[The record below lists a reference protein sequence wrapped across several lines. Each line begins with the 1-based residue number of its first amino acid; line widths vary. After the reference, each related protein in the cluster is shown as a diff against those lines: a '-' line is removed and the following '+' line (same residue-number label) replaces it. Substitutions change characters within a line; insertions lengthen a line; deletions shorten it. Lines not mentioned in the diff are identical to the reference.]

1 MIKYKI
7 FQKLLIMLALL
18 LIPAT
23 LLFAYANEA
32 SKQVVKHTLEESAAK
47 QLEFTMGQLE
57 QSLRQL
63 ETQTLMLV
71 NDSTIRGYASSSDF
85 PEYLNHLFMRKTIEE
100 KLVLQSQAEPLIS
113 ELTVHW
119 PSIEES
125 ITSEGTLPYNY
136 EQLANKPMNRWIVD
150 NNEGLLSFRLLFSF
164 PAIAAPDL
172 SNTVSVVETAISSRY
187 LTSVLSGLDASGNGT
202 SFFYFPGADIIRSS
216 NVDMDLAM
224 QLIEQGELDTS
235 AITHPKL
242 SVMGADGEQYLVQYV
257 FSTSLGGTLVSYIR
271 LDEFLGPLQKV
282 NWLVNGSL
290 AFLAVAG
297 IMISYLF
304 YSHFRKPFGYL
315 VRKLEALGSGD
326 YASRATVRTNNEFD
340 YLFERFNE
348 MASRI
353 QALIENV
360 YEEKVRTRE
369 AEYKHL
375 QSQINPHFLYNCL
388 FYIVSMANKSPA
400 AVISMAKNLS
410 EFYRYITRKAG
421 SITTLEDEIRLI
433 ESYLEVQS
441 LRNKRLSYEIDIPSA
456 MLNLSVPTLLLQPI
470 VENAIV
476 HGIEQKR
483 TSGRVHI
490 EGIARGDQYLIHVD
504 DDGHGL
510 PGEKLQSLVDNVHGS
525 NVAGDGMGCGLSNV
539 HNRLINRY
547 GGHSGLTF
555 SVNEWGGL
563 RVTLHLQLSHREL
576 GHRDERLISG

>member
-1 MIKYKI
+1 MIKYII
-7 FQKLLIMLALL
+7 FQKLLTMLALL

-32 SKQVVKHTLEESAAK
+32 SKGVVKHTLEESASK
-47 QLEFTMGQLE
+47 QLEFTMRQLE

-71 NDSTIRGYASSSDF
+71 NDSTIKSYASSANFS
-85 PEYLNHLFMRKTIEE
+85 EYLNHLFMRKTIEE
-100 KLVLQSQAEPLIS
+100 KLMLQSQAEPLIS

-119 PSIEES
+119 PSIGES
-125 ITSEGTLPYNY
+125 ITAEGTVPYRY
-136 EQLANKPMNRWIVD
+136 EELVNKPMNRWIVD
-150 NNEGLLSFRLLFSF
+150 NDEGKLSFRLLFSF

-172 SNTVSVVETAISSRY
+172 TNIVSVVETAISDDY
-187 LTSVLSGLDASGNGT
+187 LISVLAGLDASGNGT
-202 SFFYFPGADIIRSS
+202 SFFYFPGADIIRS
-216 NVDMDLAM
+216 NAADLELARN
-224 QLIEQGELDTS
+224 LASEGEFDGT
-235 AITHPKL
+235 AIAHPKL
-242 SVMGADGEQYLVQYV
+242 SVMRADGEQYLIQSI
-257 FSTSLGGTLVSYIR
+257 FSPSLGGTLVSYIQ

-290 AFLAVAG
+290 VFLAIAG

-340 YLFERFNE
+340 YLFGRFNE

-353 QALIENV
+353 QSLIENV

-400 AVISMAKNLS
+400 AVVSMAKNLA

-421 SITTLEDEIRLI
+421 ANTTLEDELRLI

-441 LRNKRLSYEIDIPSA
+441 LRNKRLAYEIDMPSA
-456 MLNLSVPTLLLQPI
+456 LLGLTVPTLLLQPI

-483 TSGRVHI
+483 TAGKVHI
-490 EGIARGDQYLIHVD
+490 QGIARGDQYLIHVD
-504 DDGHGL
+504 DDGNGL
-510 PGEKLQSLVDNVHGS
+510 SGQKLQSLIDSIHGS
-525 NVAGDGMGCGLSNV
+525 SQADGEMGCGLSNV
-539 HNRLINRY
+539 HKRLINRY
-547 GGHSGLTF
+547 GSHSGLSF
-555 SVNEWGGL
+555 SSNEWGGL
-563 RVTLHLQLSHREL
+563 RVTLHLQLSRREQ
-576 GHRDERLISG
+576 GED

>member
-1 MIKYKI
+1 MLKYKI
-7 FQKLLIMLALL
+7 FQKLLTMLALL

-32 SKQVVKHTLEESAAK
+32 SKEVVKHTLEESASK
-47 QLEFTMGQLE
+47 QLEFTMRQME

-71 NDSTIRGYASSSDF
+71 NDSTIRAYASSSDF
-85 PEYLNHLFMRKTIEE
+85 SEYLNHLFMRTTIEE
-100 KLVLQSQAEPLIS
+100 KLTLQSQAEPLIS

-119 PSIEES
+119 PSIGES
-125 ITSEGTLPYNY
+125 ITSQGTIPYNY
-136 EQLANKPMNRWIVD
+136 GVLVNKPMNRWIVD
-150 NNEGLLSFRLLFSF
+150 KSEGLLSFRLLFSF
-164 PAIAAPDL
+164 PAIAPPDL
-172 SNTVSVVETAISSRY
+172 SNTVSIVETTISSDY
-187 LTSVLSGLDASGNGT
+187 LRSVLAGLDVSGNGT
-202 SFFYFPGADIIRSS
+202 SFFYFPGADIIRS
-216 NVDMDLAM
+216 NDVDMELAM
-224 QLIEQGELDTS
+224 NLIEKGEFDGA
-235 AITHPKL
+235 AIAHPKL
-242 SVMGADGEQYLVQYV
+242 SVMQADGEQYLIQSI
-257 FSTSLGGTLVSYIR
+257 FSPSLGGTLVSYIQ

-290 AFLAVAG
+290 AFLAIAG

-326 YASRATVRTNNEFD
+326 YASRATVKTNNEFD

-353 QALIENV
+353 QSLIENV

-400 AVISMAKNLS
+400 AVVSMAKNLS
-410 EFYRYITRKAG
+410 EFYRYITSKAG
-421 SITTLEDEIRLI
+421 SNTTLEDEIRLI

-441 LRNKRLSYEIDIPSA
+441 LRNKRLAYEIDIPSA
-456 MLNLSVPTLLLQPI
+456 MLGLSVPTLLLQPI

-483 TSGRVHI
+483 TAGKVHI
-490 EGIARGDQYLIHVD
+490 GGIARGDQYLIHVD
-504 DDGHGL
+504 DDGNGL
-510 PGEKLQSLVDNVHGS
+510 YGEQLQTLIDNVHGS
-525 NVAGDGMGCGLSNV
+525 SQTGDEMGCGLSNV
-539 HNRLINRY
+539 HKRLTNRY

-555 SVNEWGGL
+555 STNEWGGL
-563 RVTLHLQLSHREL
+563 RVTLHLQLTQKAGET
-576 GHRDERLISG
+576 DERLISG